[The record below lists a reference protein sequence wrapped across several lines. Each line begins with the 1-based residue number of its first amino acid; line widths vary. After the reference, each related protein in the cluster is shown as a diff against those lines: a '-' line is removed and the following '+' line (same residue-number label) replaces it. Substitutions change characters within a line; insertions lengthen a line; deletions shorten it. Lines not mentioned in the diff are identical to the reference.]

1 MQIRTKAIVLHTVK
15 CSENTVIVHA
25 YTEMHGR
32 MAYVVNGAKSKRSV
46 LRSALLQ
53 PLTLL
58 ELETDF
64 NPKKELHRIKESRIL
79 QAFESIPFDQSKN
92 ALAVFIAELLYR
104 SIKEP
109 HIDQNLYAFLHNA
122 ILRLDQINSGTGNFH
137 ISFLMQY
144 ARFMGFEPH
153 IDTYEVNS
161 FFDLQNGIFTPQAA
175 YEESLD
181 LHESELFMRAC
192 TVNFSNMSKI
202 SFSKTEK
209 QTLLSNILKY
219 YALHLHNFSGIRSLD
234 ILYQLF
240 R

>member
-1 MQIRTKAIVLHTVK
+1 MQIRTRAIVLHAVK
-15 CSENTVIVHA
+15 CSENTVIVHT

-79 QAFESIPFDQSKN
+79 YPFESIPFDPSKN
-92 ALAVFIAELLYR
+92 ALAVFMAELLYR
-104 SIKEP
+104 SLKEP
-109 HIDQNLYAFLHNA
+109 HIDSDLFTFLHHA
-122 ILRLDQINSGTGNFH
+122 ILQLDTIEVGMGNFH

-153 IDTYEVNS
+153 IDSYEINS
-161 FFDLQNGIFTPQAA
+161 FFDLQNGIFATQAA
-175 YEESLD
+175 FEQSLNIY
-181 LHESELFMRAC
+181 ESELFMRAC
-192 TVNFSNMSKI
+192 TVNFGNISTI

-240 R
+240 Q